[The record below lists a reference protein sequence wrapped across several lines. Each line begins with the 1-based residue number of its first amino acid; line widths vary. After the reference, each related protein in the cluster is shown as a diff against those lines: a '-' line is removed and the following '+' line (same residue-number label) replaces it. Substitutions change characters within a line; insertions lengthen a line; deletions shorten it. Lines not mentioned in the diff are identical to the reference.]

1 MFFRRV
7 GATPNPPTKHQIDLP
22 NTSHTLTPTAVHAPP
37 NIIIGG
43 PARAKTDTAV
53 VALLYRLHSQLTA
66 FYLSLRSF
74 LHQCRAMFTPCREA
88 LQLARLEQALEC
100 ARSKAVRFNGRSCY
114 RQDLFDELKEGLPK
128 DAKLPQKL
136 CHSVLRNSGA
146 MYQALPLHAQA
157 HYDEVS
163 KQRARSKHM
172 ELEKDG
178 LHSEARLDQ
187 FRSRWDA
194 DRSERGHTNLISD
207 LRIKDSDLEELR
219 VSVLSSS
226 TASKRSLRDA
236 LEWEVDSP
244 PMPPEPMLEFFA
256 CHAEV
261 DGPVAALLPWQ

>member
-1 MFFRRV
+1 
-7 GATPNPPTKHQIDLP
+7 
-22 NTSHTLTPTAVHAPP
+22 
-37 NIIIGG
+37 
-43 PARAKTDTAV
+43 
-53 VALLYRLHSQLTA
+53 
-66 FYLSLRSF
+66 
-74 LHQCRAMFTPCREA
+74 
-88 LQLARLEQALEC
+88 
-100 ARSKAVRFNGRSCY
+100 
-114 RQDLFDELKEGLPK
+114 
-128 DAKLPQKL
+128 
-136 CHSVLRNSGA
+136 

-178 LHSEARLDQ
+178 LHSEARL
-187 FRSRWDA
+187 